1 MATGAIVARILTQY
15 SDKGSKS
22 AQKDIKKLGADF
34 DKFAKRSF
42 KAFGIATLAV
52 GAFATKL
59 GVDAVKG
66 AMEDQKQ
73 QIALATALRNTTG
86 ATDEAIAATVS
97 YLDKLELLVGVD
109 NNQLIPSLQILTQ
122 ATKDVTQAQQL
133 QALALD
139 ISAGTSKDLGAVS
152 LALAKALGG
161 NVGAL
166 TRLGVPL
173 DAAQVKA
180 RDLNGILQSLA
191 DTFEGQ
197 AAKRAQT
204 LEFRLMSL
212 QLAFNQ
218 VLDQLGYAF
227 IPVLEELAQN
237 LLTNVIPA
245 VQKFVD
251 ENKEGL
257 VAGLRDA
264 TKVLQTLLE
273 RSIEF
278 GLWISNNTDKV
289 KAIGILIATMFVAN
303 KAAAFIISLKA
314 IASALVLIRNSAMA
328 AGIATAFATAGVS
341 VATAATA
348 LAAVGVTALVT
359 KRYMDGTAKS
369 TDKVTKSTKSATAT
383 SKAYT
388 NQFKGIEFA
397 VAKFNKTTTQTTATT
412 KALTAEQKKAIE
424 VQKKLKA
431 QFGVVTKEDD
441 PIQLEAARL
450 NLLKQ
455 QALGIEAL
463 TQSQYAFI
471 EAQFA
476 SNVTAQRYAD
486 ILVVINDNKISSVEV
501 DTLALKWGKSREF
514 VIKYIESVTGINNIV
529 IGKDLGLD
537 AAKSWENAKKKL
549 DEYLKRLEQSGQ
561 VSPSAQMAVS
571 QANVAVADIE
581 AAIKAAEDAIKAADD
596 ANRAA
601 DEFIA
606 KLGLTSPSGV
616 PLGQPFSPGFSAG
629 GNNTPGTSFG
639 SAPTSGFIPGFSPTT
654 SFGSSSS
661 AGSRG
666 FIGPTINVNV
676 NTPSL
681 IGSADALVEVARQG
695 ILAAQSSGNII
706 SYNPLD
712 I

>member
-180 RDLNGILQSLA
+180 KDLNGILQSLA

-227 IPVLEELAQN
+227 IPVLEELAQK

-245 VQKFVD
+245 VQKFID

-278 GLWISNNTDKV
+278 GLWISNNTGKV

-341 VATAATA
+341 VGLAATA

-424 VQKKLKA
+424 VQKELRA

-455 QALGIEAL
+455 QGLAIEAL

-486 ILVVINDNKISSVEV
+486 ILVVINDNKISSAEV
-501 DTLALKWGKSREF
+501 DALALKWGKSREF

-561 VSPSAQMAVS
+561 VSQVSPAAQATVS
-571 QANVAVADIE
+571 QINTAVADAE
-581 AAIKAAEDAIKAADD
+581 TAIKAAEDAIKAAED

-601 DEFIA
+601 DQFLA
-606 KLGLTSPSGV
+606 KLGLNTPYN
-616 PLGQPFSPGFSAG
+616 PLSSMIATPAPTLTPYNPLSSMIATPFSPTS
-629 GNNTPGTSFG
+629 SFG
-639 SAPTSGFIPGFSPTT
+639 SG
-654 SFGSSSS
+654 SS
-661 AGSRG
+661 AGSRSATS
-666 FIGPTINVNV
+666 ITVNV
-676 NTPSL
+676 NAGSV
-681 IGSADALVEVARQG
+681 IGSADALVDVARQG
-695 ILAAQSSGNII
+695 ILAAQSSGSVI
-706 SYNPLD
+706 SYNPLA